1 MSQDANQNYDNT
13 PPSQPPS
20 GQSPYGASQNP
31 YEPQPPTGYGTTPQ
45 NPYGAP
51 PPQNPY
57 EQPSQQGAYGAQ
69 QPPYQP
75 PAGYGAQQPPY
86 QQPAAGYGAQQP
98 PYGGQQSPYGAQQPP
113 YGTQQPPYGAPA
125 GYGAP
130 PDGSEP
136 AFSGPAGFQE
146 RLRPLP
152 LNQAVRQLPNQ
163 YIRVL
168 TKPSASTFAEELRKA
183 SWDITFVQLLIMIG
197 VGVVLGLITA
207 LFSSALASSYVANS
221 NLTGASMQT
230 YTSLLV
236 ASSVGSAFIRIISIP
251 LSFFIGVGIQFL
263 IAKAFK
269 GEGTF
274 LTQSYTAL
282 LYQVPVYVISSV
294 LGLLGIIPVA
304 GGVIVGIIAL
314 ALFVYSVVLNVYQ
327 LMATH
332 RLSGGKATAVVLIP
346 YAIGFVLLLLCGIA
360 FGALLVAAL
369 HNVH

>member
-20 GQSPYGASQNP
+20 GQPPYGSSQNP

-57 EQPSQQGAYGAQ
+57 EQPSQPSGYGGQ
-69 QPPYQP
+69 QPPYS
-75 PAGYGAQQPPY
+75 
-86 QQPAAGYGAQQP
+86 
-98 PYGGQQSPYGAQQPP
+98 GQQSPYGAQQPP
-113 YGTQQPPYGAPA
+113 YGAPQSPYGAPQPPYGAPP

-168 TKPSASTFAEELRKA
+168 TKPSASTFAEELRKS

-197 VGVVLGLITA
+197 VGVVFGLITA
-207 LFSSALASSYVANS
+207 LFSGALTSSYAVNS
-221 NLTGASMQT
+221 GLTGSSLQAYRSAVVA
-230 YTSLLV
+230 TSF
-236 ASSVGSAFIRIISIP
+236 GSAFLRIILIP
-251 LSFFIGVGIQFL
+251 LYFFIGVGIQFL

-269 GEGTF
+269 GQGTF
-274 LTQSYTAL
+274 LTQSYTTL
-282 LYQVPVYVISSV
+282 LYQVPIYVISSL
-294 LGLLGIIPVA
+294 LGLLSLIPVA
-304 GGVIVGIIAL
+304 GIFIGIIIAL
-314 ALFVYSVVLNVYQ
+314 AILVYSIVLNVFQ
-327 LMATH
+327 IMATH
-332 RLSGGKATAVVLIP
+332 RLSGGKAAAVVLIP
-346 YAIGFVLLLLCGIA
+346 YAVAVFLTLVCSIA
-360 FGALLVAAL
+360 FAALLVAAL
-369 HNVH
+369 HNIH

>member
-1 MSQDANQNYDNT
+1 MSMSQDANQNYDNT

-20 GQSPYGASQNP
+20 GQPPYGSSQNP
-31 YEPQPPTGYGTTPQ
+31 YEPQPPTGYGTT
-45 NPYGAP
+45 
-51 PPQNPY
+51 PQNPY

-86 QQPAAGYGAQQP
+86 QPPAAGYGAQQP
-98 PYGGQQSPYGAQQPP
+98 PYGGQQSPYGAPP
-113 YGTQQPPYGAPA
+113 

-152 LNQAVRQLPNQ
+152 LNQAVQQLPNQ

-183 SWDITFVQLLIMIG
+183 SWDITFIQLLIMIV

-207 LFSSALASSYVANS
+207 LFSGAVASSYAANS
-221 NLTGASMQT
+221 NLTGSSMQA
-230 YTSLLV
+230 YQSFVV
-236 ASSVGSAFIRIISIP
+236 AGSVGGAFSRIISVP

-269 GEGTF
+269 GQGTF
-274 LTQSYTAL
+274 LTQGYTAL
-282 LYQVPVYVISSV
+282 LYQAPLYIISSL
-294 LGLLGIIPVA
+294 LGLLGVIPVA
-304 GGVIVGIIAL
+304 GAAIAGILGL
-314 ALFVYSVVLNVYQ
+314 ALFVYSIVLNVYQ
-327 LMATH
+327 IMATH

-346 YAIGFVLLLLCGIA
+346 YAIGFLLLLLCGIA
-360 FGALLVAAL
+360 FGALLLTAL

>member
-20 GQSPYGASQNP
+20 GQPPYGSSQNP
-31 YEPQPPTGYGTTPQ
+31 YEPQPPTGYGTT
-45 NPYGAP
+45 
-51 PPQNPY
+51 PQNPY

-86 QQPAAGYGAQQP
+86 QPPAAGYGAQQP
-98 PYGGQQSPYGAQQPP
+98 PYGGQQSPYGAPP
-113 YGTQQPPYGAPA
+113 

-152 LNQAVRQLPNQ
+152 LNQAVQQLPNQ

-183 SWDITFVQLLIMIG
+183 SWDITFIQLLIMIV

-207 LFSSALASSYVANS
+207 LFSGAVASSYAANS
-221 NLTGASMQT
+221 NLTGSSMQA
-230 YTSLLV
+230 YQSFVV
-236 ASSVGSAFIRIISIP
+236 AGSVGGAFSRIISVP

-269 GEGTF
+269 GQGTF
-274 LTQSYTAL
+274 LTQGYTAL
-282 LYQVPVYVISSV
+282 LYQAPLYIISSL
-294 LGLLGIIPVA
+294 LGLLGVIPVA
-304 GGVIVGIIAL
+304 GAAIAGILGL
-314 ALFVYSVVLNVYQ
+314 ALFVYSIVLNVYQ
-327 LMATH
+327 IMATH

-346 YAIGFVLLLLCGIA
+346 YAIGFLLLLLCGIA
-360 FGALLVAAL
+360 FGALLLTAL

>member
-13 PPSQPPS
+13 PP
-20 GQSPYGASQNP
+20 SQNP

-57 EQPSQQGAYGAQ
+57 EQPSQPSGYGAQQSPYEAPPDYGAQ
-69 QPPYQP
+69 QPPYS
-75 PAGYGAQQPPY
+75 
-86 QQPAAGYGAQQP
+86 
-98 PYGGQQSPYGAQQPP
+98 GQQSPYGAQQPP
-113 YGTQQPPYGAPA
+113 YGAPQSPYGAQQPPYGAPP

-130 PDGSEP
+130 PEGGEA

-152 LNQAVRQLPNQ
+152 LNQAVQQLPNQ

-183 SWDITFVQLLIMIG
+183 SWDITFVQLLIMIV

-207 LFSSALASSYVANS
+207 LFTGAVASSYAAS
-221 NLTGASMQT
+221 SDITGS
-230 YTSLLV
+230 SLQAYRSLVV
-236 ASSVGSAFIRIISIP
+236 ASSVGGAFLRIILIP

-274 LTQSYTAL
+274 LTQSYTTL
-282 LYQVPVYVISSV
+282 LYQVPIYVISSL
-294 LGLLGIIPVA
+294 LGLLGIIPIA
-304 GGVIVGIIAL
+304 GAIIAGILGL
-314 ALFVYSVVLNVYQ
+314 AILVYSIVLNVYQ
-327 LMATH
+327 IMATH
-332 RLSGGKATAVVLIP
+332 RLSGGKASAVVIIP
-346 YAIGFVLLLLCGIA
+346 YVVGFLLVVLCSIA
-360 FGALLVAAL
+360 FGVILFNAL
-369 HNVH
+369 HSIH

>member
-13 PPSQPPS
+13 PSQPPS
-20 GQSPYGASQNP
+20 GQPPYGASQNP

-57 EQPSQQGAYGAQ
+57 EQPSQQG
-69 QPPYQP
+69 
-75 PAGYGAQQPPY
+75 GYGASQSPYEAPP
-86 QQPAAGYGAQQP
+86 GYGAQQP
-98 PYGGQQSPYGAQQPP
+98 PYGAPQPP
-113 YGTQQPPYGAPA
+113 YGGPQPPYGAPP

-130 PDGSEP
+130 PAGSEA
-136 AFSGPAGFQE
+136 AFSGPAGYQE
-146 RLRPLP
+146 RLTPLP
-152 LNQAVRQLPNQ
+152 LNQAVQQLPSQ
-163 YIRVL
+163 YRRVL

-183 SWDITFVQLLIMIG
+183 SWDITFVQLLIMIV

-207 LFSSALASSYVANS
+207 LLSSAAANAYVANS
-221 NLTGASMQT
+221 DLTGS
-230 YTSLLV
+230 SLQAYRSFVV
-236 ASSVGSAFIRIISIP
+236 AGSVGGAFSRIISVP
-251 LSFFIGVGIQFL
+251 LSFFIGVGIQYL

-269 GEGTF
+269 GQGTF
-274 LTQSYTAL
+274 LTQGYTAL
-282 LYQVPVYVISSV
+282 LYQAPIYIISSL

-304 GGVIVGIIAL
+304 GAAIAGIIGL

-327 LMATH
+327 IMATH

-360 FGALLVAAL
+360 FSALIFAAL

>member
-20 GQSPYGASQNP
+20 GQPPYGSSQNP

-57 EQPSQQGAYGAQ
+57 EQPSQPSGYGAQ
-69 QPPYQP
+69 QSPYEAPP
-75 PAGYGAQQPPY
+75 GYGAQQPP
-86 QQPAAGYGAQQP
+86 YGAQQP

-113 YGTQQPPYGAPA
+113 YGAPQPPYGAPP

-152 LNQAVRQLPNQ
+152 LNQAVQQLPNQ

-183 SWDITFVQLLIMIG
+183 SWDITFIQLLIMIV

-207 LFSSALASSYVANS
+207 LFSGAVASSYAANS
-221 NLTGASMQT
+221 NLTGSSMQA
-230 YTSLLV
+230 YQSFVV
-236 ASSVGSAFIRIISIP
+236 AGSVGGAFSRIISVP

-269 GEGTF
+269 GQGTF
-274 LTQSYTAL
+274 LTQGYTAL
-282 LYQVPVYVISSV
+282 LYQAPLYIISSL
-294 LGLLGIIPVA
+294 LGLLGVIPVA
-304 GGVIVGIIAL
+304 GAAIAGILGL
-314 ALFVYSVVLNVYQ
+314 ALFVYSIVLNVYQ
-327 LMATH
+327 IMATH
-332 RLSGGKATAVVLIP
+332 RLYGGKATAVVLIP
-346 YAIGFVLLLLCGIA
+346 YAVGVLLVVLCGIA
-360 FGALLVAAL
+360 FSALIIAAL

>member
-1 MSQDANQNYDNT
+1 MSMSQDNNQNYDNT

-20 GQSPYGASQNP
+20 GQPPYGASQNP

-69 QPPYQP
+69 QPPY
-75 PAGYGAQQPPY
+75 GAP
-86 QQPAAGYGAQQP
+86 AGYGAQQP
-98 PYGGQQSPYGAQQPP
+98 PYGGQQPPYGAPQA
-113 YGTQQPPYGAPA
+113 PYGAPA

-130 PDGSEP
+130 PPGAEP
-136 AFSGPAGFQE
+136 AFTGPAGYQE
-146 RLRPLP
+146 WLTPLP
-152 LNQAVRQLPNQ
+152 LNQAIQQLPNQ

-168 TKPSASTFAEELRKA
+168 TKPSSTTFAEELRKA
-183 SWDITFVQLLIMIG
+183 SWDITFIQLLIMIA

-221 NLTGASMQT
+221 DLTGS
-230 YTSLLV
+230 SLQAYRSFVV
-236 ASSVGSAFIRIISIP
+236 AGSVGGAFSRIISVP

-263 IAKAFK
+263 LAKAFK
-269 GEGTF
+269 GQGTF
-274 LTQSYTAL
+274 LTQGYTAL
-282 LYQVPVYVISSV
+282 LYQAPIYIISSL

-304 GGVIVGIIAL
+304 GAIIAGIIGL

-327 LMATH
+327 IMATH
-332 RLSGGKATAVVLIP
+332 RLSGGRATAVVLIP
-346 YAIGFVLLLLCGIA
+346 YAVGLLLLLLCGIA
-360 FGALLVAAL
+360 FGALLYTAL
-369 HNVH
+369 HNVR